1 MRLILIICGH
11 FQFIHFHI
19 LKRILSRNLNTLQ
32 TLSVTCNNLHFEC
45 KPEFDEFGIEY
56 DNARTSKKRKGKL
69 VIFRFNQNDID
80 Q

>member
-1 MRLILIICGH
+1 MILW
-11 FQFIHFHI
+11 I
-19 LKRILSRNLNTLQ
+19 LNAINSHYLW
-32 TLSVTCNNLHFEC
+32 TLSIHTFSYFKENSLEKSQHAPNFEC

-56 DNARTSKKRKGKL
+56 DNARTSKKRRGKL